1 MTSTIET
8 PRQRVA
14 DLILAGAFLALTQI
28 EVWVFS
34 LGEDGR
40 GIGFKLGASLTT
52 AIASAA
58 LAWRRSRPGPSY
70 ALNAAGVIGAIAL
83 GFPSDVYQW
92 TNLIAMYSVGAYG
105 SNLQRWAAL
114 PAGVGGVLF
123 YFYRFP
129 FEGGAALVAFLCAL
143 WVVGWL
149 AGRIYGARLDEIQL
163 RHEMELSRQLA
174 EANQQRLV
182 LEEERIRIAR
192 ELHDIVGHTVNV
204 MVVHAGAGRR
214 EIGGD
219 EALVRQAFDTIES
232 TGRAAMN
239 ELDRVL
245 ALLRREGVDTERL
258 PMPGIGDLPELATTF
273 VDAGLDVEIG
283 VSGLGENV
291 PASVGLAAYRIVQE
305 ALTNTLRHGSA
316 RRAVV
321 TVDVDDIRLDISA
334 VDDGTGDASSIHPG
348 RGIVGMKERAALH
361 DGTVTIEG
369 ADGGGVAVRATLNWE
384 GEGE

>member
-1 MTSTIET
+1 MTSTTET

-34 LGEDGR
+34 LDDDGR
-40 GIGFKLGASLTT
+40 SLAFRVGASLAT
-52 AIASAA
+52 AVASSA
-58 LAWRRSRPGPSY
+58 LAWRRSRPGPAY
-70 ALNAAGVIGAIAL
+70 WLNAAGVIGAIAL
-83 GFPSDVYQW
+83 GFPSDIYQW

-105 SNLQRWAAL
+105 SNLVRWAAL

-129 FEGGAALVAFLCAL
+129 FEGGAGLVAFLCAL

-163 RHEMELSRQLA
+163 RHEMELSQRLA
-174 EANQQRLV
+174 DANEQRLV

-219 EALVRQAFDTIES
+219 DALVRQAFDTIEK
-232 TGRAAMN
+232 TGRAAMG

-245 ALLRREGVDTERL
+245 ALLRRDRVDADRL
-258 PMPGIGDLPELATTF
+258 PTPGVGDLPELATTF
-273 VDAGLDVEIG
+273 IDAGLEVEVD
-283 VSGLGENV
+283 VSGPGEEV

-321 TVDVDDIRLDISA
+321 TVVVAATSLEVSV
-334 VDDGTGDASSIHPG
+334 VDDGTGDPSGFNPG
-348 RGIVGMKERAALH
+348 RGITGMRERAALH
-361 DGTVTIEG
+361 EGTVTIQGTEN
-369 ADGGGVAVRATLNWE
+369 GGVEVRATLSWE
-384 GEGE
+384 GPGE

>member
-34 LGEDGR
+34 LGDDEPS
-40 GIGFKLGASLTT
+40 IGFRVGASLAT
-52 AIASAA
+52 AIASSA
-58 LAWRRSRPGPSY
+58 LAWRRSRPGVSFW
-70 ALNAAGVIGAIAL
+70 ANAAGVIGAIAL

-105 SNLQRWAAL
+105 SNLQRWTAL

-163 RHEMELSRQLA
+163 RHEMELSRRLA
-174 EANQQRLV
+174 EANEQRLV
-182 LEEERIRIAR
+182 LEEERMRIAR

-245 ALLRREGVDTERL
+245 ALLRRDRADADRL
-258 PMPGIGDLPELATTF
+258 PMPGVGDLPELAMTF
-273 VDAGLDVEIG
+273 IDTGLDVEVE
-283 VSGLGENV
+283 VSGPGDEV
-291 PASVGLAAYRIVQE
+291 PASVGLAVYRIVQE

-316 RRAVV
+316 RSAAV
-321 TVDVDDIRLDISA
+321 TVEVADTSLEVSV
-334 VDDGTGDASSIHPG
+334 VDDGTGDPSGFHPG

-361 DGTVTIEG
+361 DGTVTIDE
-369 ADGGGVAVRATLNWE
+369 ADAGGVEVRATLSWE
-384 GEGE
+384 GPGG